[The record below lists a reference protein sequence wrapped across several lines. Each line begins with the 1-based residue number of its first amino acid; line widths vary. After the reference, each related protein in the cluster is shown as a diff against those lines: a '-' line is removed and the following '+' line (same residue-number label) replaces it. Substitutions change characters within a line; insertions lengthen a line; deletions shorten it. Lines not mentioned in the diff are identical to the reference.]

1 MLHPHWVS
9 LSGAGFDICREGRK
23 TQSGLLARPLLRLNL
38 LACLLACL
46 LVLFYLTFANILG
59 VIFTFYRYKFNDNIR
74 DTAQLTEKI
83 LRVVL
88 KILDLSF
95 LPILVF
101 SVSAAFRSDAFT
113 QCSMLI
119 TQSSQPSGRRDAR
132 RANSRGFLNPWY
144 NWQDKEM
151 ASAKTRTCGEGC
163 RSASSR
169 RHYYVVIKNR
179 GLKSPRLFIS
189 TSFRRIFS
197 HYSLLIAHYSLL
209 KGVWKTRSP
218 KGE

>member
-1 MLHPHWVS
+1 MNIVLVGYLCCTPI
-9 LSGAGFDICREGRK
+9 GFPCPVQALASVGKEERHSPGFLPVLYC
-23 TQSGLLARPLLRLNL
+23 GLIYL

-46 LVLFYLTFANILG
+46 LVLFYLTFANILE

-113 QCSMLI
+113 QCSML
-119 TQSSQPSGRRDAR
+119 T
-132 RANSRGFLNPWY
+132 
-144 NWQDKEM
+144 
-151 ASAKTRTCGEGC
+151 T
-163 RSASSR
+163 
-169 RHYYVVIKNR
+169 
-179 GLKSPRLFIS
+179 
-189 TSFRRIFS
+189 
-197 HYSLLIAHYSLL
+197 
-209 KGVWKTRSP
+209 VWKTGSP

>member
-1 MLHPHWVS
+1 ML
-9 LSGAGFDICREGRK
+9 
-23 TQSGLLARPLLRLNL
+23 
-38 LACLLACL
+38 CLLACL
-46 LVLFYLTFANILG
+46 LVLFYLTFANILE

-113 QCSMLI
+113 Q
-119 TQSSQPSGRRDAR
+119 SSQPSGRREAQ
-132 RANSRGFLNPWY
+132 RANSRGFLNPWN
-144 NWQDKEM
+144 NWQDKKI
-151 ASAKTRTCGEGC
+151 ASAKTRTCSESC
-163 RSASSR
+163 RSASLQTPLLCNQ
-169 RHYYVVIKNR
+169 KTE
-179 GLKSPRLFIS
+179 GLKAPGYSFPRLPDVFSFIVQ
-189 TSFRRIFS
+189 TL
-197 HYSLLIAHYSLL
+197 SLNAQCSML
-209 KGVWKTRSP
+209 KTVWKTGCP

>member
-1 MLHPHWVS
+1 M
-9 LSGAGFDICREGRK
+9 K

-38 LACLLACL
+38 LACLL
-46 LVLFYLTFANILG
+46 VLFYLTFANILE

-83 LRVVL
+83 SRVVL

-119 TQSSQPSGRRDAR
+119 T
-132 RANSRGFLNPWY
+132 
-144 NWQDKEM
+144 
-151 ASAKTRTCGEGC
+151 
-163 RSASSR
+163 
-169 RHYYVVIKNR
+169 HNR
-179 GLKSPRLFIS
+179 LEDGK
-189 TSFRRIFS
+189 
-197 HYSLLIAHYSLL
+197 
-209 KGVWKTRSP
+209 P
-218 KGE
+218 KGRIAAGS